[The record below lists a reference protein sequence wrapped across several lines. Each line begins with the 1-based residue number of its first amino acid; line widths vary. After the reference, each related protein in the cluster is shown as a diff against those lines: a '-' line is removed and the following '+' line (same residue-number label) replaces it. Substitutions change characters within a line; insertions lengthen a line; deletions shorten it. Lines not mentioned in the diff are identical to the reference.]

1 VKTILA
7 AAVLA
12 WGCADLAME
21 AERIPTSITLSPD
34 TGLLTVGE
42 PTKLEFVVRDQNGE
56 VMTVPSWAPPI
67 WEVSDE
73 LVAQVSRDGTLTGTR
88 GGRVRVGVRLAGVTA
103 EARFRMNPRQ
113 VRLSAPVIYLN
124 QVAQNRSG
132 TVSLIAGRPA
142 LLRVFAVS
150 DQPNWLDAPAVVVTL
165 LQDDGVVFGRPLP
178 PETEHIPAAIS
189 ESNTIGSYDIEVPGS
204 VIRPGVRMVVE
215 LDPEGVVPLA
225 PGSRTQ
231 YPEEGSM
238 ELDVIEP
245 PLLRQIFVPTLS
257 TLSPNESVYDWTD
270 GLEPGS
276 PQLRMARTLL
286 PVGTMEV
293 EVGETYRTSADLT
306 TASGWSTWIREMAVL
321 YEQEG
326 NGATTTVSRAFRS
339 RPTGGWATSA
349 TR

>member
-1 VKTILA
+1 MALGMA
-7 AAVLA
+7 SSH
-12 WGCADLAME
+12 
-21 AERIPTSITLSPD
+21 R
-34 TGLLTVGE
+34 GLRALCRWPRRPRCGSG
-42 PTKLEFVVRDQNGE
+42 D
-56 VMTVPSWAPPI
+56 S
-67 WEVSDE
+67 
-73 LVAQVSRDGTLTGTR
+73 
-88 GGRVRVGVRLAGVTA
+88 VT
-103 EARFRMNPRQ
+103 
-113 VRLSAPVIYLN
+113 
-124 QVAQNRSG
+124 
-132 TVSLIAGRPA
+132 LIAGRPA